1 MKILFTLFAIHS
13 FLSVSAQKILDD
25 IKSGNTEK
33 VQKWLEKADQITET
47 YTKSDETNTTTIN
60 LNVIEWAA
68 FHNQTEIIELFIQNK
83 DKFPNFGQWINPTL
97 GASTHNC
104 NLELFKLLVEEGAK
118 LDYRCQMCN
127 DAPPVAIAL
136 SYNCDEIFSY
146 LKSQN
151 VPMITKGTGFDVIH
165 AAAGSSSV
173 EQLKELVEQEG
184 LDINQ
189 KGKEG
194 LTPLLSAA
202 DKGKIDNIKYLLS
215 KGALLTEKDSEGRT
229 ALHFAMN
236 LETFVFLEEK
246 MIKSGL
252 MTIEMVDKDD
262 PLFMYVIEQD
272 NKALFDYL
280 MIHYKSLLK
289 SKDKDKNHVAM
300 ALLYT
305 SENTVYFFQQ
315 LKKNKFN
322 FDSKNNQGKDLAF
335 YAKKMGKKD
344 LLELLNK

>member
-13 FLSVSAQKILDD
+13 FLWVSAQKILDD

-47 YTKSDETNTTTIN
+47 FTKSDETNTTTIN

-83 DKFPNFGQWINPTL
+83 DKFPNFGQWINPAL

-151 VPMITKGTGFDVIH
+151 VEK
-165 AAAGSSSV
+165 
-173 EQLKELVEQEG
+173 EG

-252 MTIEMVDKDD
+252 MTIEMVDKEG
-262 PLFMYVIEQD
+262 PLFMYVIELD
-272 NKALFDYL
+272 NKELFDYL

-300 ALLYT
+300 SLLNT